1 MNDRYL
7 SVVRTPVGKI
17 LARGL
22 GLPVP
27 PRLDRWVPGSR
38 VVDGA
43 VVLGSAPAGRLAAAV
58 ERQLEAL
65 AVMTVAPTGLGADEQ
80 AAALVFDASGIDAVE
95 SLSALRDFFNPL
107 LRRLGRC
114 GRVLVLG
121 TPPDAGAE
129 PAAAVAQRGLEGFTR
144 SLAKEVRAGATVQ
157 LVLVS
162 PGAEDRLA
170 STLAFLLS
178 PRSAFVS
185 GQVVRVG
192 TGGMTGLAAPY
203 DVEQPLGGRV
213 ALVTGAAQGIG
224 AAISRVLHRDG
235 ATVVGL
241 DVAARASALRA
252 LTDEFDGDALALD
265 VTAPDAPQRIARHLI
280 DHHGG
285 VDVVVHNAGVTRD
298 KRLVNMSSH
307 GWDHVLDVNL
317 AAPLRITEHLLDQ
330 RVVHAG
336 GAVVGIASVAGIAG
350 NDGQTNYATSK
361 AGIIGL
367 VAALA
372 PGAADQAVSVNAVA
386 PGFIE
391 TQMTAAIPLVIR
403 EAGRRMSSLAQ
414 GGLPVDVAEAVAWY
428 AAPGSNA
435 VTGTVLRVCGQSL
448 LGA

>member
-1 MNDRYL
+1 M
-7 SVVRTPVGKI
+7 RTPVGKV

-162 PGAEDRLA
+162 PGAEDRLE

-224 AAISRVLHRDG
+224 AAIARVLHR
-235 ATVVGL
+235 
-241 DVAARASALRA
+241 
-252 LTDEFDGDALALD
+252 
-265 VTAPDAPQRIARHLI
+265 
-280 DHHGG
+280 
-285 VDVVVHNAGVTRD
+285 
-298 KRLVNMSSH
+298 
-307 GWDHVLDVNL
+307 
-317 AAPLRITEHLLDQ
+317 
-330 RVVHAG
+330 
-336 GAVVGIASVAGIAG
+336 
-350 NDGQTNYATSK
+350 
-361 AGIIGL
+361 
-367 VAALA
+367 
-372 PGAADQAVSVNAVA
+372 
-386 PGFIE
+386 
-391 TQMTAAIPLVIR
+391 
-403 EAGRRMSSLAQ
+403 
-414 GGLPVDVAEAVAWY
+414 
-428 AAPGSNA
+428 
-435 VTGTVLRVCGQSL
+435 
-448 LGA
+448 